1 MLYRSSGRGL
11 HNLCWMYSVKIII
24 NMYKNIVVIYRILVY
39 NKIIILVIG
48 EKRVNSLGIRVT
60 PKCIYFAI
68 VKADKDITLKVVDKI
83 IIPVCM
89 DIPDQLCFVRTTVF
103 SVIREYD
110 IKHAGIRRIEDNLPV
125 KKLNPIITRA
135 YFEGVIQ
142 ELISN
147 CSIERYFSGKIQT
160 VAKLL
165 SQPSDIVKQLF
176 DGNKNLFNINKW
188 DEYTK
193 EERECIS
200 CAIAAIGI

>member
-1 MLYRSSGRGL
+1 M
-11 HNLCWMYSVKIII
+11 
-24 NMYKNIVVIYRILVY
+24 
-39 NKIIILVIG
+39 IG
-48 EKRVNSLGIRVT
+48 EKEVNSLGIRVT
-60 PKCIYFAI
+60 PKYIYFAI
-68 VKADKDITLKVVDKI
+68 VKSDKDITLEVVDKI
-83 IIPVCM
+83 VIPVSM
-89 DIPDQLCFVRTTVF
+89 EIPDQLCFVRTTLF

-110 IKHAGIRRIEDNLPV
+110 IKHAGIRRIEDNLPS
-125 KKLNPIITRA
+125 KQLNPIITRA

-165 SQPSDIVKQLF
+165 SQPSNVVKQLF
-176 DGNKNLFNINKW
+176 EGNENLFGIDKW
-188 DEYTK
+188 NEYAK